1 MKTRGFTLIE
11 MLVAVMIL
19 TLSVTALLSVSA
31 GTANSV
37 RYSKNKIIA
46 TWLAQQALDTVRNS
60 RDTAMINSADPA
72 SSDWWTNWIV
82 ANLGVPGGTKLVNG
96 HRVPTSGTLC
106 YSPDGCFVPIPSIIN
121 SGDYDSDTA
130 CSGGSCPAALA
141 TACPTGACPTL
152 VYNQSD
158 MQYEYPMGKYG
169 AVSTNGGFV
178 IQIQAINSIDSNVI
192 TVTAKVSWVDGT
204 TTRNISHSILLT
216 NWQL

>member
-60 RDTAMINSADPA
+60 RDTAMIQNPDPTT
-72 SSDWWTNWIV
+72 SDWWSTWV
-82 ANLGVPGGTKLVNG
+82 STNLGIPGGTKLVNG
-96 HRVPTSGTLC
+96 HRVSTSGTIC
-106 YSPDGCFVPIPSIIN
+106 YSPYGCFVPVPSIMN
-121 SGDYDSDTA
+121 SGDYPGETA
-130 CSGGSCPAALA
+130 PPQLASPCSGP
-141 TACPTGACPTL
+141 GACPVL
-152 VYNQSD
+152 VYNQND
-158 MQYEYPMGKYG
+158 TQYEYPMGKYG
-169 AVSTNGGFV
+169 PVATNGGFT
-178 IQIQAINSIDSNVI
+178 IQMQVSNGADADVI
-192 TVTAKVSWVDGT
+192 TVTVNVSWLDGT
-204 TTRNISHSILLT
+204 ATRNISQSIMLT